1 MCTGSGSPPAASLAA
16 SWSAGSS
23 IQASPVSVE
32 KNTRGPMVTM
42 RPSCSAARRWI
53 ERTSLARCKLSR
65 DSRGVVDSCRVLR
78 SVMGSIP
85 AQAPCSR
92 RSHHWSAQP
101 SRRGQMEI
109 FTKLFGSLL
118 VFVYHCF
125 DRIVIHGYLS
135 ALTRPE
141 QVVHFVRELLGIP
154 VVSKEVLSHRTND
167 YQSWVEAFARNH
179 KIPIE
184 WAGKGVRKED
194 YVLPALRRMEKRKAY
209 GVYFIFKSM
218 EQGRTFRISV
228 PKYPTQD
235 PNYRILAHQTSRFT
249 HYYFYVRDE
258 VLGPIII
265 RVASFFP
272 FHATYWLNGHS
283 FIERELKRAGIGF
296 HKNDNAFLAVDD
308 VAALQAA
315 ADRLSPAVIRKQLDY
330 WTLILGPKFSKKER
344 SEMGLSRF
352 YSIAQIE
359 YCRNFIFKRHFPIHK
374 IFERSCEIGLW
385 RLTAHRISEIFGVRL
400 NKRLRGK
407 LATVIE
413 QIEHGHHV
421 FRAYWKNSF
430 LKQYEKFSRF
440 LRNELVSNNL
450 HDFGLKKG
458 LNHLDVVRK
467 RFQIITDRFAG
478 FQAQSLN
485 VHADFPLL
493 QRIALPLTIGMVRVP
508 GIKIQDTRIIRLL
521 EVLLHGGNTVGGWT
535 ATQIHEA
542 VLTTFQLSAKN
553 YRLNQLRYDLRKLKG
568 HGLLERDGRRYA
580 YRLSA
585 KGLQVALLF
594 LFFHKRLCGPLA
606 NSRFHHKPDPACRPN
621 SKLEAA
627 YHKADKAIQDIV
639 DLLAAA

>member
-1 MCTGSGSPPAASLAA
+1 VDMERFIQLFADFLSL
-16 SWSAGSS
+16 
-23 IQASPVSVE
+23 
-32 KNTRGPMVTM
+32 
-42 RPSCSAARRWI
+42 
-53 ERTSLARCKLSR
+53 
-65 DSRGVVDSCRVLR
+65 
-78 SVMGSIP
+78 
-85 AQAPCSR
+85 
-92 RSHHWSAQP
+92 
-101 SRRGQMEI
+101 
-109 FTKLFGSLL
+109 
-118 VFVYHCF
+118 VYHCF

-135 ALTRPE
+135 GLSRPE
-141 QVVHFVRELLGIP
+141 QVVYFFRDVLGIP
-154 VVSKEVLSHRTND
+154 VVSKEVLSQRTND
-167 YQSWVEAFARNH
+167 YRDWVEAYARNH

-184 WAGKGVRKED
+184 WSEKGTRKED
-194 YVLPALRRMEKRKAY
+194 YVLPALRRMEKKNAY

-228 PKYPTQD
+228 PKFPTKD
-235 PNYRILAHQTSRFT
+235 PNHRILAHQRSRFT
-249 HYYFYVRDE
+249 HYYFYIRDA
-258 VLGPIII
+258 VLGPIIV

-283 FIERELKRAGIGF
+283 FIEQELKRKQIGF
-296 HKNDNAFLAVDD
+296 RKNDNAFLAVDN
-308 VAALQAA
+308 VAELQAA
-315 ADRLSPAVIRKQLDY
+315 ADRLSAEIIGKQLDY
-330 WTLILGPKFSKKER
+330 WTFLLGPKFSKKER
-344 SEMGLSRF
+344 SQMNLSRF
-352 YSIAQIE
+352 YAIAQIE

-374 IFERSCEIGLW
+374 IFERSCELGLW

-450 HDFGLKKG
+450 RDFGLKKG
-458 LNHLDVVRK
+458 LNHLDAVRK
-467 RFQIITDRFAG
+467 RFQIITDRFADC
-478 FQAQSLN
+478 QAHWLN
-485 VHADFPLL
+485 VHVDFPLL
-493 QRIALPLTIGMVRVP
+493 QRLALPVTIGTVRYP
-508 GIKIQDTRIIRLL
+508 GIKIHEIRIIRLM
-521 EVLLHGGNTVGGWT
+521 EVLLHGGTAVGGWT
-535 ATQIHEA
+535 AKQIHQT
-542 VLTTFQLSAKN
+542 VLTTFELSAKT
-553 YRLNQLRYDLRKLKG
+553 YGLNQLRYDLRKLKG

-580 YRLSA
+580 YRLSV

-606 NSRFHHKPDPACRPN
+606 NSRFHHKPDPARQPN